1 MTLPYLEP
9 LLARTLMLRR
19 AHPHAVAGPSQQ
31 LTSTANPGLFMGT
44 GATPLLMTEI
54 TGASVA

>member
-1 MTLPYLEP
+1 
-9 LLARTLMLRR
+9 MLRR
-19 AHPHAVAGPSQQ
+19 AHPHVVAGPSHPV
-31 LTSTANPGLFMGT
+31 TWTANPGLFMGT